1 MKDSEKII
9 RINQIVKDY
18 FNNPNHPRKVV
29 AKELMGLFLADG
41 IFSSNSND
49 GLPLR
54 KIFRDLDKK
63 NMLSMMPYLVAE
75 RKPKNINWFFQ
86 DNASAH
92 IISKIES
99 SKIQSS
105 QPAGDH
111 GRVNSDEYYVIDL
124 CDEVLGQK
132 AVHQYTF
139 DFLRGDSGRKLNVD
153 AYYKDLNLVI
163 EYCERQHTEAVAFF
177 DHNERLTVSGVTRG
191 EQRKIYDQR
200 RRELLPQHG
209 IKLIEIH
216 YTDFG
221 SSKKLKRNPEHD
233 KEVIKQILK
242 EHNLLI

>member
-1 MKDSEKII
+1 MNDSEKIT
-9 RINQIVKDY
+9 RINQIVKNY
-18 FNNPNHPRKVV
+18 FDNPNHPRKVV

-41 IFSSNSND
+41 IFSSNHRD

-54 KIFRDLDKK
+54 KLFRKLDDN
-63 NMLSMMPYLVAE
+63 NMLSLIPYLVAE
-75 RKPKNINWFFQ
+75 RKASNTNWYFQ
-86 DNASAH
+86 DNASART
-92 IISKIES
+92 ISKIES
-99 SKIQSS
+99 SKEPTSK
-105 QPAGDH
+105 PAADN
-111 GRVNSDEYYVIDL
+111 GRANSDEYYVINL
-124 CDEVLGQK
+124 CDEVLGKK
-132 AVHQYTF
+132 AEHQYTF

-163 EYCERQHTEAVAFF
+163 EYCESQHTEANAFF
-177 DHNERLTVSGVTRG
+177 DHNDRLTVSGVTRG

-233 KEVIKQILK
+233 KEVIKQILE
-242 EHNLLI
+242 EHNIL

>member
-1 MKDSEKII
+1 MNDSEKI
-9 RINQIVKDY
+9 RCINQIVKDY

-29 AKELMGLFLADG
+29 AKELMGLFLDSG
-41 IFSSNSND
+41 IFSSNHRD

-54 KIFRDLDKK
+54 KLFRKLDDN
-63 NMLSMMPYLVAE
+63 NMLSMIPHLVAE
-75 RKPKNINWFFQ
+75 RKDTNINWYFQ
-86 DNASAH
+86 DNASARF
-92 IISKIES
+92 ISKIES
-99 SKIQSS
+99 SKIQTS
-105 QPAGDH
+105 QTAAAH
-111 GRVNSDEYYVIDL
+111 GRANSDEYYVIGL

-242 EHNLLI
+242 KHNII